1 MTIKLYSRYRNS
13 AGQRVRTTLNLKNV
27 PYDYIAVDDMRS
39 EEYRRVNPQGLL
51 PALEIDGRVF
61 SQSTAIIDWLERT
74 YPDPSV
80 YPEDPKDRMD
90 AISFSQFIACEIHP
104 IHNHRVRDYLT
115 DQEGWSE
122 DKSMAW
128 YAHWIT
134 EGLTTLETMLR
145 RRPRKTTFCY
155 GESPSIADIYLV
167 PVLFN
172 ARWYGFAL
180 DKFPL
185 ILGVEAACAE
195 LEAFRLAGPEM
206 QPDYPGPD
214 PESR

>member
-27 PYDYIAVDDMRS
+27 SYDYVAVENMQS

-115 DQEGWSE
+115 GEEGWSE

-145 RRPRKTTFCY
+145 QRPRQTAFCY
-155 GESPSIADIYLV
+155 GDSPSVADIYLV

-180 DKFPL
+180 DTFPL
-185 ILGVEAACAE
+185 ILGIDAACAE

-206 QPDYPGPD
+206 QPDYPGPN